1 MTAIRWVGIG
11 LCIVQAGMFSG
22 LNLAFFSISK
32 LRLEVQAAQGN
43 RKAIVVSALR
53 EDANL
58 LLSSILWGNVAV
70 NVLLTLLSSSVL
82 AGVAA
87 FLFSTVV
94 LTLLGEI
101 IPQAYFSKHA
111 LSAAYY
117 LAPVVK
123 FYKILLYVVAKPTAL
138 LLNALLG
145 RESIRYFREAG
156 LREVIRMHMAVD
168 GGDIA
173 EIEGTGA
180 LNFLA
185 LDDLTVIEEGEAIDP
200 ASIIELPFEHARP
213 LFPEMSRQ
221 PDSRFLSRIN
231 ASGRKW
237 AIVVNENGEPRVVVN
252 TDSLIR
258 DALFGG
264 EGFSPY
270 RHCHRPIIITEERTL
285 LEEVL
290 RLLKVHPEH
299 ADDDVIDQDIVLV
312 WTAETRRIITGSDI
326 LGRLLRG
333 IVATEGF
340 RPD

>member
-11 LCIVQAGMFSG
+11 LCIIQAGMFSG

-43 RKAIVVSALR
+43 RKAVVVSAMR

-117 LAPVVK
+117 LAPIVK
-123 FYKILLYVVAKPTAL
+123 FYQVLLYVVAKPTAL

-145 RESIRYFREAG
+145 REAVRYFREAG
-156 LREVIRMHMAVD
+156 LREVIRMHMAED

-173 EIEGTGA
+173 QVEGTGA

-200 ASIIELPFEHARP
+200 TSVIELPFEQARP
-213 LFPEMSRQ
+213 LFPEIRRQ
-221 PDSRFLSRIN
+221 PDGEFLRKLN
-231 ASGRKW
+231 ASGKKW
-237 AIVVNENGEPRVVVN
+237 AIVVDENQMPRAVVN
-252 TDSLIR
+252 TDSLVS

-264 EGFSPY
+264 ERFSPF
-270 RHCHRPIIITEERTL
+270 RHCHRPIIIRDESTL

-290 RLLKVHPEH
+290 PLLKVHPEH
-299 ADDDVIDQDIVLV
+299 AEDDVIDQDIVLV
-312 WTAETRRIITGSDI
+312 WTAGTRRIITGSDI

-333 IVATEGF
+333 IVRTE
-340 RPD
+340 